1 MLPTTPVSAAI
12 SATALWVLVRCL
24 QMLYKAINTE
34 LINILYSQKKQSG
47 KGYFQAKPMY
57 QESSMGIIEFLMRNI
72 AVRFM
77 SSTMKFELTSRK
89 NLEFLRA
96 GKDAYMQVAVDN
108 SRPNIYIADPQA
120 IKSITMQKQR
130 FTKDLEKVGEVVGM
144 YGHNL
149 ASVEGDDW
157 KRHRRE
163 TQRAFNEKNI
173 RMVWSE
179 TEGVMNSL
187 FEVWDKLNTTEVRI
201 SDVPDMT
208 EMLALL
214 VISAAGF
221 GRRVNWDPADDK
233 TPEGRKMSFSTALR
247 TVSGN
252 LITRLLIPNWAKDL
266 TKTTRTITTA
276 FSEFGNYLSEM
287 TAARRIGKEI
297 DGSELQEAPHAQV
310 ASDSLF
316 NILLSAS
323 DADSG
328 KGQKLSDRDVAGNAF
343 LFLFAGHE
351 TTAHTLS
358 FCLGLLALYPE
369 VQQEVYEQIKQV
381 IGTRDKLEYSDM
393 NDINLVE
400 CVLWEALRLYPVVTQ
415 APKIATEDSVI
426 SIARNG
432 PGATENT
439 REDFFIPKGANIWLS
454 FTAVHYNPTHWSEP
468 EKFRPKRFL
477 EPYNKDAFLAFSI
490 GPRSCLGR
498 KFAETESI
506 VALAMLLA
514 RYEVGIDDERFPNIP
529 GESKLEREAR
539 LLDPIQTITLVP
551 ARLPLVFK
559 RRL

>member
-1 MLPTTPVSAAI
+1 MDMLPTTLVSAAI

-24 QMLYKAINTE
+24 QMLYKGHKYGAHQYIIFSEETKWKG
-34 LINILYSQKKQSG
+34 ILPGKTNVPGVVYGNNRVFNAKYS
-47 KGYFQAKPMY
+47 
-57 QESSMGIIEFLMRNI
+57 
-72 AVRFM
+72 
-77 SSTMKFELTSRK
+77 
-89 NLEFLRA
+89 EFLRA

-163 TQRAFNEKNI
+163 TQRAFNEARIFASRNEKVINQVFTLQKNI

-276 FSEFGNYLSEM
+276 FSEFGSYLSEM
-287 TAARRIGKEI
+287 TAARRIGKEN

-369 VQQEVYEQIKQV
+369 VQQEVHEQIKQV

-426 SIARNG
+426 SIARNS

-514 RYEVGIDDERFPNIP
+514 RYE
-529 GESKLEREAR
+529 EREAR

-559 RRL
+559 PRL

>member
-1 MLPTTPVSAAI
+1 MDMLPATPISAAV
-12 SATALWVLVRCL
+12 SATALWTLLRFL
-24 QMLYKAINTE
+24 QMLYKGHKYGAHQY
-34 LINILYSQKKQSG
+34 ILFSEEQ
-47 KGYFQAKPMY
+47 
-57 QESSMGIIEFLMRNI
+57 N
-72 AVRFM
+72 V
-77 SSTMKFELTSRK
+77 
-89 NLEFLRA
+89 EFLRA
-96 GKDAYMQVAVDN
+96 GKDAYMQVAVND
-108 SRPNIYIADPQA
+108 SRPNIFIADPRV

-130 FTKDLEKVGEVVGM
+130 YTKDLEKVEEVIGM
-144 YGHNL
+144 YGHSL

-157 KRHRRE
+157 KRHRKE

-179 TEGVMNSL
+179 TESVMNGL
-187 FEVWDKLNTTEVRI
+187 FEVWDKLDTNEIRI
-201 SDVPDMT
+201 GDVPDMT

-214 VISAAGF
+214 VISAAAF
-221 GRRVNWDPADDK
+221 GRRMSWDPAADK
-233 TPEGRKMSFSTALR
+233 APEGRTMSFSNALR
-247 TVSGN
+247 TVSSN
-252 LITRLLIPNWAKDL
+252 LITRLLIPTWAKNL
-266 TKTTRTITTA
+266 TEKTRTITTA

-287 TAARRIGKEI
+287 TAARRMGARI
-297 DGSELQEAPHAQV
+297 DGSELQNDPDAQGT
-310 ASDSLF
+310 SDSLF
-316 NILLSAS
+316 DLLLSAS
-323 DADSG
+323 DEPSE
-328 KGQKLSDRDVAGNAF
+328 KSGQKLSDSDVGGNAF

-358 FCLGLLALYPE
+358 FCLGLLALYPD

-381 IGTRDKLEYSDM
+381 LGSRDKLEYSDV

-400 CVLWEALRLYPVVTQ
+400 CVLWEGLRLYPVVTH
-415 APKIATEDSVI
+415 APKIAMEDSVV
-426 SIARNG
+426 SVARNG
-432 PGATENT
+432 PGATEDT

-514 RYEVGIDDERFPNIP
+514 RYEVKIDEEKFSSIP
-529 GESKLEREAR
+529 GESHLEREAR

-559 RRL
+559 RRF

>member
-1 MLPTTPVSAAI
+1 
-12 SATALWVLVRCL
+12 
-24 QMLYKAINTE
+24 
-34 LINILYSQKKQSG
+34 
-47 KGYFQAKPMY
+47 
-57 QESSMGIIEFLMRNI
+57 
-72 AVRFM
+72 
-77 SSTMKFELTSRK
+77 
-89 NLEFLRA
+89 
-96 GKDAYMQVAVDN
+96 
-108 SRPNIYIADPQA
+108 
-120 IKSITMQKQR
+120 
-130 FTKDLEKVGEVVGM
+130 
-144 YGHNL
+144 
-149 ASVEGDDW
+149 
-157 KRHRRE
+157 
-163 TQRAFNEKNI
+163 
-173 RMVWSE
+173 
-179 TEGVMNSL
+179 
-187 FEVWDKLNTTEVRI
+187 
-201 SDVPDMT
+201 
-208 EMLALL
+208 
-214 VISAAGF
+214 
-221 GRRVNWDPADDK
+221 
-233 TPEGRKMSFSTALR
+233 
-247 TVSGN
+247 
-252 LITRLLIPNWAKDL
+252 
-266 TKTTRTITTA
+266 
-276 FSEFGNYLSEM
+276 
-287 TAARRIGKEI
+287 
-297 DGSELQEAPHAQV
+297 
-310 ASDSLF
+310 
-316 NILLSAS
+316 
-323 DADSG
+323 SG

-506 VALAMLLA
+506 VALATLLA
-514 RYEVGIDDERFPNIP
+514 RYEVSIDDERFPSIP

>member
-1 MLPTTPVSAAI
+1 MDMLPTTPVSAAI

-24 QMLYKAINTE
+24 QMLYKGHKYGAHQYIIFSEETKWKGI
-34 LINILYSQKKQSG
+34 LPGKTNIPGVVYGNNRVFNAKYS
-47 KGYFQAKPMY
+47 
-57 QESSMGIIEFLMRNI
+57 
-72 AVRFM
+72 
-77 SSTMKFELTSRK
+77 
-89 NLEFLRA
+89 EFLRA

-276 FSEFGNYLSEM
+276 FSEFGSYLSEM
-287 TAARRIGKEI
+287 TAA
-297 DGSELQEAPHAQV
+297 P
-310 ASDSLF
+310 
-316 NILLSAS
+316 S

-529 GESKLEREAR
+529 ERANWNVRLVFLILSKLS
-539 LLDPIQTITLVP
+539 LWFQPDSL
-551 ARLPLVFK
+551 
-559 RRL
+559 